1 MDKTYTIRAS
11 VLYELAVIAGDE
23 EDAIEKA
30 STYKFDFWR
39 EIDVDLFVDE
49 IEETGPDRVPHVDD

>member
-1 MDKTYTIRAS
+1 MDKTYTVRAS
-11 VLYELAVIAGDE
+11 VIYELAVVAGDE

-30 STYKFDFWR
+30 SMHKFNFWR
-39 EIDVDLFVDE
+39 EVDVDLFVDE